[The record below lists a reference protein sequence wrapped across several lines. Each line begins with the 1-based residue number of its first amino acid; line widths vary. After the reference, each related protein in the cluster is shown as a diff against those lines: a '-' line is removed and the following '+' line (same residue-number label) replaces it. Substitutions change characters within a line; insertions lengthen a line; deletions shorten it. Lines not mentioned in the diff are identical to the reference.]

1 MINDAFASSE
11 ELFRLLA
18 ENCPGVILL
27 EIDRKVAFVSSRI
40 VDIFG
45 YTPEELTQ
53 DSSILG
59 RIFSSEAARNMKDE
73 LRVRMKENDRC
84 GIQKKLDLISKEGA
98 VITCIVSINSLEYQ
112 GKKAYLGI
120 ITDLSGLSQAD
131 RRLSE
136 SQKRYWSLFDASSDA
151 IFLETLD
158 GIVLDCNSAALTSY
172 GYTREEMLGISARDL
187 VAGSSAGA
195 LKAIAEELE
204 RNEADGKTLHV
215 VSTGKKKDGTLFP
228 AEVTVMP
235 VVIDAEKLYLVTV
248 RDISTRRELEMA
260 RKRYDH
266 QLNQLKLL
274 DNFSNIVNGLAN
286 DFNNILTGIMG
297 YSDLILRDL
306 SPSSPAREKVRK
318 ILEASRKGG
327 EFIQQLISTTGRLPA
342 HFQCADLT
350 QVAREMIPELSEK
363 VNKKGFFTCLLD
375 EGLPETSF
383 DAGQIKVAID
393 NLVCNAADSVSEN
406 GRFQLA
412 IAAGQVGYMG
422 TEPGYFGPPMAAG
435 EYLEIKVSDNGCG
448 IAPERFDS
456 VFEPFYT
463 TKFGR
468 RGLGLSTVLGI
479 VRRHHGAILVKS
491 EPDKGSEFILMLP
504 FVVKRANHNDEAA
517 REATVKAPAG
527 TVLVVD
533 DDETVAEILCAQLE
547 SLGFATYQAADG
559 DSGLKMFKQ
568 LNHNLDLVILD
579 LAMPGKSGQEL
590 LQDLRWLNPEIPVII
605 CTGTHEMPG
614 ELQNLAI
621 SAIIRKP
628 FRLEQIEE
636 ALVKAQLPDRK
647 R

>member
-1 MINDAFASSE
+1 MINDACASSE

-18 ENCPGVILL
+18 ENCPEVIFL
-27 EIDRKVAFVSSRI
+27 EIDRQVAFVSSR
-40 VDIFG
+40 VFDILG
-45 YTPEELTQ
+45 YTPEELMQ

-59 RIFSSEAARNMKDE
+59 RIFGNEAARAVKDE
-73 LRVRMKENDRC
+73 LKELMKENDRC
-84 GIQKKLDLISKEGA
+84 GIQKKLNLTCKDSSSK
-98 VITCIVSINSLEYQ
+98 TCVVSMQNLEYS

-120 ITDLSGLSQAD
+120 ITDLSGLDQAD

-158 GIVLDCNSAALTSY
+158 GTVLDCNSAALTSY
-172 GYTREEMLGISARDL
+172 GYSRQEMLGISAREL
-187 VAGSSAGA
+187 VSGFSAA
-195 LKAIAEELE
+195 SLRAIAEELE
-204 RNEADGKTLHV
+204 RNEAEGKTLHV
-215 VSTGKKKDGTLFP
+215 VSTGKKRDGTLFP

-297 YSDLILRDL
+297 YADLTLRDL

-342 HFQCADLT
+342 HFKCADLT

-363 VNKKGFFTCLLD
+363 VNKKGFFTCLID

-412 IAAGQVGYMG
+412 IAAGRVGYLG

-435 EYLEIKVSDNGCG
+435 EYLEIKISDNGCG

-491 EPDKGSEFILMLP
+491 ELDKGSEFILMLP
-504 FVVKRANHNDEAA
+504 FVVKKANHNDETALD
-517 REATVKAPAG
+517 ATVKAPAG

-533 DDETVAEILCAQLE
+533 DDETVAEILCSQLE

-559 DSGLKMFKQ
+559 DAGLKMFKQ

-590 LQDLRWLNPEIPVII
+590 LQELRWLNPEIPVII
-605 CTGTHEMPG
+605 CTGTHEIPG

-636 ALVKAQLPDRK
+636 ALVKSQLPK
-647 R
+647 RS